1 MRKSQRESAAGLW
14 ARAVVWAGL
23 ALGAVL
29 AQAHAAEAERPPAAT
44 AVTAAPAA
52 ALTAPASGTV
62 WSLPTRDGVRTTV
75 YWEAAP
81 NAWATVLLFP
91 GGVGG
96 FGKLQQNRPS
106 SKNFLVRS
114 AAEFREQGLNVA
126 IFGRANGQELAPQD
140 RMGAEHLQDI
150 RQVLQAV
157 RTHSSLPVWLV
168 GTSRGT
174 TSVAAAASRMPDAG
188 LAGVV
193 LTSSIVAPAEPG
205 ALPSLDLAAIRVPVL
220 LVLLVQHARDACPL
234 CTPSAMPGV
243 LARFTRAPVKQL
255 QLVDGGAHPT
265 GGVCHALHWHG
276 FIGMERMA
284 VQRITQWMRQPQP

>member
-1 MRKSQRESAAGLW
+1 MRKSQCGGAAGLW

-23 ALGAVL
+23 AALSGL
-29 AQAHAAEAERPPAAT
+29 AQGQAAGAEQPPAAT
-44 AVTAAPAA
+44 ASTATLDA
-52 ALTAPASGTV
+52 ALTAPAPGTV
-62 WSLPTRDGVRTTV
+62 WSVPTRDGVRTTV

-91 GGVGG
+91 GGAGG

-106 SKNFLVRS
+106 SNNFLVRS

-150 RQVLQAV
+150 REVLQAV
-157 RTHSSLPVWLV
+157 RAHSSLPVWLV

-174 TSVAAAASRMPDAG
+174 TSVAAAASAMPDAE

-220 LVLLVQHARDACPL
+220 LVQHARDACPL
-234 CTPSAMPGV
+234 CTPGAMPAV
-243 LARFTRAPVKQL
+243 LAGFTRAPVKQL
-255 QLVDGGAHPT
+255 QLVEGGAHPT

>member
-1 MRKSQRESAAGLW
+1 MRKWQRESAAGLW
-14 ARAVVWAGL
+14 ARAVVWAGM

-29 AQAHAAEAERPPAAT
+29 AQAHAAEAEGPPAAT
-44 AVTAAPAA
+44 AA

-96 FGKLQQNRPS
+96 FGKLEQNRPS
-106 SKNFLVRS
+106 SNNFLVRS
-114 AAEFREQGLNVA
+114 AGEFREQGLNVA

-157 RTHSSLPVWLV
+157 RAHSSLPVWLV

-220 LVLLVQHARDACPL
+220 LVQHARDACPL

-243 LARFTRAPVKQL
+243 LARFTQAPVKQL

-276 FIGMERMA
+276 FIGMEHMA